1 MKTILMTFLLLISSY
16 FVHGQNIEDTK
27 TKKNIENQIIEHTG
41 YKVSYNQTWCIPNW
55 VAYELTKTEVEGQYP
70 RRGSF
75 CPDPLVE
82 GYTAESSDYSNSGYD
97 RGHMAP
103 AADMKWS
110 EKVMLESFYLTNICP
125 QNKNLNSG
133 IWLTLEERA
142 RYWARKDTNIF
153 IVCGPIM
160 DSTYDTIGKNGV
172 AIPKAF
178 FKVIC
183 KKYKGNYTAIGFIFP
198 NESCAGDIFDYACT
212 VDYIEE
218 ITGHDFFYI
227 LTDEIENKMES
238 TITLKDW
245 N

>member
-1 MKTILMTFLLLISSY
+1 MLLTQCIYTYAQS
-16 FVHGQNIEDTK
+16 VEDTRTK
-27 TKKNIENQIIEHTG
+27 TDVEAQIIEHTG
-41 YKVSYNQTWCIPNW
+41 YKVSYNQVWCIPNW
-55 VAYELTKTEVEGQYP
+55 VAYELTKTEVEGQFP
-70 RRGSF
+70 RKGGF
-75 CPDPLVE
+75 CPDPLVK
-82 GYTAESSDYSNSGYD
+82 GLTAETSDYSNSGYD

-110 EKVMLESFYLTNICP
+110 EKTMYESFYLSNICP
-125 QNKNLNSG
+125 QNRNLNGG

-142 RYWARKDTNIF
+142 RYWAKKDFNIY

-160 DSTYDTIGKNGV
+160 DAIYDTIGKNGV

-183 KKYKGNYTAIGFIFP
+183 KKYKGQYTAIGFIFP
-198 NESCAGDIFDYACT
+198 NENCTGDIFDYSCT
-212 VDYIEE
+212 VDKVEE

-227 LTDEIENKMES
+227 LTDDVENRIESVINR
-238 TITLKDW
+238 KDW